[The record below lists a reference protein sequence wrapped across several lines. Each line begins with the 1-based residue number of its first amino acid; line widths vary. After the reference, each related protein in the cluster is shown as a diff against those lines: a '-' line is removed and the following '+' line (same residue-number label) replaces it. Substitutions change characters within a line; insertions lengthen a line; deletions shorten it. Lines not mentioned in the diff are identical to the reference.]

1 MLVSLKIEN
10 VAVIEKAEILFDS
23 GLNVLTGETGAGK
36 SIIIDSI
43 NAVLGER
50 TSKQL
55 IRNGADKARVS
66 AMFENIPVCVKQ
78 KLGEYEINCDDDC
91 LLITRIITSD
101 GRNSCKL
108 NGESVTVSM
117 LRNIGHDLI
126 TICGQ
131 HDSQHLL
138 SKEHQLGFVD
148 SIAES
153 EELIERYKQLYRE
166 TKLTNKKLS
175 DLLKNESDKDR
186 KLEFLKFQ
194 IDELTNAGITPGEKE
209 RLLSEKKRFQNKEKI
224 ASALNNARLILSGD
238 DNMPGL
244 LSGLY
249 NLTDCL
255 NDLSAYDE
263 TYNSFIE
270 NVEEL
275 RYTCLTVWPKNI
287 YKIDINCY

>member
-66 AMFENIPVCVKQ
+66 AMFENVPASVKE
-78 KLGEYEINCDDDC
+78 KLDEYEIGCDDDC

-117 LRNIGHDLI
+117 LRNICHDLI

-138 SKEHQLGFVD
+138 SKDYQLGFVD

-153 EELIERYKQLYRE
+153 EEVLKKYKLLYKE
-166 TKLTNKKLS
+166 TKNINNKLN
-175 DLLKNESDKDR
+175 DLLKNESDKDK
-186 KLEFLKFQ
+186 KLEFLKLF
-194 IDELTNAGITPGEKE
+194 PV
-209 RLLSEKKRFQNKEKI
+209 KKK
-224 ASALNNARLILSGD
+224 
-238 DNMPGL
+238 
-244 LSGLY
+244 
-249 NLTDCL
+249 
-255 NDLSAYDE
+255 
-263 TYNSFIE
+263 SF
-270 NVEEL
+270 
-275 RYTCLTVWPKNI
+275 
-287 YKIDINCY
+287 